1 MTISQL
7 EYIVAL
13 DNFRHFVTA
22 AESCNV
28 SQPNLTTQVK
38 KLEEE
43 IGVKI
48 FDRDSKP
55 LHPTIAGNLVLLK
68 ARKILKEISELKEFV
83 LSERESLE
91 GKFTIGVIPT
101 VSPYLLPLFL
111 PAFVKENPQTKL
123 MIREMQSAEIIHEL
137 QRGTLDLGLMATP
150 LEEKSIREV
159 PLFYEPFLLY
169 LPEDH
174 PFLNRKHLIPA
185 MLDPN
190 QILVLDE
197 GHCFR
202 DQILSICNRRVSKNN
217 FGFEFQSGSIES
229 LMRLVNKGVGYTL
242 VPELAVI
249 GEEDSKCIRR
259 FDAPEPVREI
269 SLVVTKSFTKN
280 VLIHAIR
287 KSILLSIPQRF
298 QKVDQ
303 YKMVDWK
310 SEK

>member
-1 MTISQL
+1 MTIAQL

-48 FDRDSKP
+48 FDRDTKP
-55 LHPTIAGNLVLLK
+55 LQPTVAGNLILLK
-68 ARKILKEISELKEFV
+68 ARKILKEVSELKEFV
-83 LSERESLE
+83 LTEKESLE
-91 GKFTIGVIPT
+91 GEFTLGLIPT
-101 VSPYLLPLFL
+101 ISPYLLPLFL
-111 PAFVKENPQTKL
+111 PEFVKSNPQTKL
-123 MIREMQSAEIIHEL
+123 IIREMQTAEIILEL
-137 QRGTLDLGLMATP
+137 QRGTLDIGLLATP
-150 LEEKSIREV
+150 LEEKSIREI

-169 LPEDH
+169 LPENH
-174 PFLNRKHLIPA
+174 PFLKRNHIIPA

-190 QILVLDE
+190 QVLVLDE

-202 DQILSICNRRVSKNN
+202 DQILSICNSKATKNN

-229 LMRLVNKGVGYTL
+229 LKRLVDKGVGYTL
-242 VPELAVI
+242 VPEMAVMDN
-249 GEEDSKCIRR
+249 EESKFIRR

-269 SLVVTKSFTKN
+269 SLVVTKNFTKN

-287 KSILLSIPQRF
+287 KSILLSIPKGF
-298 QKVDQ
+298 QKEDQ
-303 YKMVDWK
+303 YKMINWK
-310 SEK
+310 

>member
-1 MTISQL
+1 MTIAQL

-48 FDRDSKP
+48 FDRDTKP
-55 LHPTIAGNLVLLK
+55 LSPTVAGNLILMK
-68 ARKILKEISELKEFV
+68 ARKILKEVSELKEFV
-83 LSERESLE
+83 LTEKESLE
-91 GKFTIGVIPT
+91 GEFTLGVIPT

-111 PAFVKENPQTKL
+111 PEFVKANPQTKL
-123 MIREMQSAEIIHEL
+123 IIREMQTTEIIQEL
-137 QRGTLDLGLMATP
+137 QRGTLDIGLLATP

-169 LPEDH
+169 LPEGH
-174 PFLNRKHLIPA
+174 PFLKRKHLIPA

-190 QILVLDE
+190 QVLVLDE

-202 DQILSICNRRVSKNN
+202 DQILSICNAKATKNN

-229 LMRLVNKGVGYTL
+229 LKRLVDKGVGYTL
-242 VPELAVI
+242 VPEMAVI
-249 GEEDSKCIRR
+249 DQKQSEVLKR
-259 FDAPEPVREI
+259 FDSPEPVREI
-269 SLVVTKSFTKN
+269 SLVVTKNFTKN

-287 KSILLSIPQRF
+287 KSILLSIPERF
-298 QKVDQ
+298 QKEDQ
-303 YKMVDWK
+303 YKMINLK
-310 SEK
+310 

>member
-1 MTISQL
+1 MTITQL

-38 KLEEE
+38 KLEDE

-48 FDRDSKP
+48 FDRDLKP
-55 LHPTIAGNLVLLK
+55 LQPTVAGNLVLMK
-68 ARKILKEISELKEFV
+68 ARKILKEVSELKEFV
-83 LSERESLE
+83 LTEKESLQGE
-91 GKFTIGVIPT
+91 FTLGVIPT
-101 VSPYLLPLFL
+101 ISPYLLPLFL
-111 PAFVKENPQTKL
+111 PEFVKSNPQTKL
-123 MIREMQSAEIIHEL
+123 KIREMQTVEIIQEL
-137 QRGTLDLGLMATP
+137 QRGTLDVGLLATP
-150 LEEKSIREV
+150 LEEKTIREI

-169 LPEDH
+169 LPQDH
-174 PFLNRKHLIPA
+174 PFLKRKHFIPA

-202 DQILSICNRRVSKNN
+202 DQILSICNSKTSKNN

-242 VPELAVI
+242 VPEMAVL
-249 GEEDSKCIRR
+249 EKKNSELLRR

-269 SLVVTKSFTKN
+269 SLAVTKNFTKN
-280 VLIHAIR
+280 VLIQAIR
-287 KSILLSIPQRF
+287 KSILLSIPDRF
-298 QKVDQ
+298 QKEDQ
-303 YKMVDWK
+303 YKMVNWK
-310 SEK
+310 

>member
-1 MTISQL
+1 MTIAQL

-48 FDRDSKP
+48 FDRDTKP
-55 LHPTIAGNLVLLK
+55 LQPTTAGNLILLK
-68 ARKILKEISELKEFV
+68 ARKILKEISELREFV
-83 LSERESLE
+83 LTEKESLQGE
-91 GKFTIGVIPT
+91 FTLGVIPT
-101 VSPYLLPLFL
+101 ISPYLLPLFL
-111 PAFVKENPQTKL
+111 PEFVKSNPQTKL
-123 MIREMQSAEIIHEL
+123 IIREMQTAEIILEL
-137 QRGTLDLGLMATP
+137 QRGTLDVGLLATP
-150 LEEKSIREV
+150 LEEKTIREM

-169 LPEDH
+169 LPQEH
-174 PFLNRKHLIPA
+174 PFLKRNHIIPA

-202 DQILSICNRRVSKNN
+202 DQILSICNSKASKNN

-229 LMRLVNKGVGYTL
+229 LMRLVDKGVGYTL
-242 VPELAVI
+242 VPEMAVLDKKES
-249 GEEDSKCIRR
+249 GLIRR

-269 SLVVTKSFTKN
+269 SLVVAKNFTKN
-280 VLIHAIR
+280 VLVHAFR
-287 KSILLSIPQRF
+287 KSILLSIPERF
-298 QKVDQ
+298 QKEDQ
-303 YKMVDWK
+303 YKLITWK
-310 SEK
+310 

>member
-1 MTISQL
+1 MTLSQL

-22 AESCNV
+22 AESCGV

-43 IGVKI
+43 IGVRI
-48 FDRDSKP
+48 FDRDIKP
-55 LHPTIAGNLVLLK
+55 LRPTIAGNSVLIK

-83 LSERESLE
+83 LTERESLQ
-91 GKFTIGVIPT
+91 GQFTLGVIPT
-101 VSPYLLPLFL
+101 ISPYLLPLFL
-111 PAFVKENPQTKL
+111 PAFVKQNPQTKL
-123 MIREMQSAEIIHEL
+123 MIREMQTAEIIQEL
-137 QRGTLDLGLMATP
+137 QRGTLDLGLLATP
-150 LEEKSIREV
+150 LEEKTIREV

-169 LPEDH
+169 LPKDH
-174 PFLNRKHLIPA
+174 PFIKRKHLIPA

-202 DQILSICNRRVSKNN
+202 DQILSICNRRVSNNN

-229 LMRLVNKGVGYTL
+229 LMRLVDKGVGYTL
-242 VPELAVI
+242 VPEMAVMGI
-249 GEEDSKCIRR
+249 EESKFIRR

-269 SLVVTKSFTKN
+269 SLVVAKNFTKN

-287 KSILLSIPQRF
+287 KSILTSIPERF

-303 YKMVDWK
+303 YKMVNWK
-310 SEK
+310 

>member
-1 MTISQL
+1 MTIAQL

-22 AESCNV
+22 ADSCNV

-48 FDRDSKP
+48 FDRDTKP
-55 LHPTIAGNLVLLK
+55 LQPTVAGNLILLK
-68 ARKILKEISELKEFV
+68 ARKILKEISELREFV
-83 LSERESLE
+83 LTEKESLQGE
-91 GKFTIGVIPT
+91 FTLGVIPT
-101 VSPYLLPLFL
+101 ISPYLLPLFL
-111 PAFVKENPQTKL
+111 PEFVKSNPQTKL
-123 MIREMQSAEIIHEL
+123 VIREMQTAEIILEL
-137 QRGTLDLGLMATP
+137 QRGTLDVGLLATP
-150 LEEKSIREV
+150 LEEKTIREM

-169 LPEDH
+169 LPEGH
-174 PFLNRKHLIPA
+174 PFLKRNHIIPA

-202 DQILSICNRRVSKNN
+202 DQILSICNSKASKNN

-229 LMRLVNKGVGYTL
+229 LMRLVDKGVGYTL
-242 VPELAVI
+242 VPEMAVLDKKES
-249 GEEDSKCIRR
+249 GLIRR

-269 SLVVTKSFTKN
+269 SLVVAKNFTKN
-280 VLIHAIR
+280 VLVHAFR
-287 KSILLSIPQRF
+287 KSILLSIPERF
-298 QKVDQ
+298 QKEDQ
-303 YKMVDWK
+303 YKMITWK
-310 SEK
+310 